1 MFGFGAPSGGEL
13 LVVLIVALLLFGR
26 DLPKVM
32 QNIGKGVRQFQSG
45 LRGMESEVNRA
56 TYSTSSYKSS
66 AAESTSTRPIP
77 EEEEDDEDDFDV
89 PKFVPPTSAPVEEE
103 SVQDA

>member
-1 MFGFGAPSGGEL
+1 MFGFGSPSGGEFLLL
-13 LVVLIVALLLFGR
+13 LVVALMLFGR

-56 TYSTSSYKSS
+56 TYSNSSYKSS
-66 AAESTSTRPIP
+66 TAEMSSSRPIP

-89 PKFVPPTSAPVEEE
+89 PKFVPPTSAPVEED
-103 SVQDA
+103 SAQNA

>member
-66 AAESTSTRPIP
+66 ATESTSTRPIP
-77 EEEEDDEDDFDV
+77 EEEEDEDDFDV

-103 SVQDA
+103 NVEDA